1 MIRHT
6 QILLLLLLVVGGCSM
21 DPLVYRI
28 GSDYIPMD
36 AVGNTWSYNLSSGG
50 EKLVSVAGSSIM
62 LRRDCMRVQVN
73 LQDGYWYKGEDY
85 FDEYVKTT
93 YLFNEEFV
101 LEERWARRLALPLV
115 LGNTWADEF
124 ENTIMVYGEPVKRSV
139 TLDGKVVAIRD
150 VSVPAGRFDQC
161 YVVRLEQVGVIDTP
175 YGNGSV
181 DSTFVEEYYAP
192 DIGLIKRVNLLTLEK
207 EELRDY
213 SLK

>member
-1 MIRHT
+1 
-6 QILLLLLLVVGGCSM
+6 M

-50 EKLVSVAGSSIM
+50 EKLVSVAGSSVM
-62 LRRDCMRVQVN
+62 LRRGCMRVQVN
-73 LQDGYWYKGEDY
+73 FQDGYWYKGEDY

-115 LGNTWADEF
+115 LGNTWTDEF

-139 TLDGKVVAIRD
+139 TLDGKVIAIRD
-150 VSVPAGRFDQC
+150 VSVPAGRFGQC

-192 DIGLIKRVNLLTLEK
+192 DIGLVKRVNLLMLEK

>member
-1 MIRHT
+1 
-6 QILLLLLLVVGGCSM
+6 M

-36 AVGNTWSYNLSSGG
+36 AVGNTWFYNLSSGG
-50 EKLVSVAGSSIM
+50 EKRVSVAGSSIM
-62 LRRDCMRVQVN
+62 LRRDCMRVQVDF
-73 LQDGYWYKGEDY
+73 QDGYWYKGEDY

-115 LGNTWADEF
+115 LGNTWTDEF

-139 TLDGKVVAIRD
+139 TLDGEVVAIRD

-181 DSTFVEEYYAP
+181 DSAFVEEYYAP
-192 DIGLIKRVNLLTLEK
+192 DIGLVKRVNLLTLEK

>member
-1 MIRHT
+1 
-6 QILLLLLLVVGGCSM
+6 M

-73 LQDGYWYKGEDY
+73 FQDGYWYKGEDY

-115 LGNTWADEF
+115 LGNTWTDEF

-139 TLDGKVVAIRD
+139 TLVGKVVAIRD

-192 DIGLIKRVNLLTLEK
+192 DIGLVKRANLLTLEK

>member
-1 MIRHT
+1 
-6 QILLLLLLVVGGCSM
+6 M

-36 AVGNTWSYNLSSGG
+36 AVGNTWSYGLSGG
-50 EKLVSVAGSSIM
+50 GERLVSVAGSSVI
-62 LRRDCMRVQVN
+62 LRRSCMKVQIN
-73 LQDGYWYKGEDY
+73 FQDEYWFKCEDY

-101 LEERWARRLALPLV
+101 LEERWARRLALPLI

-124 ENTIMVYGEPVKRSV
+124 ESTTMVYGEPVRRSV

-150 VSVPAGRFDQC
+150 VSVPAGRFEQC
-161 YVVRLEQVGVIDTP
+161 YVVRLEQVGEIGTP
-175 YGNGSV
+175 YGDGSI

-192 DIGLIKRVNLLTLEK
+192 DVGLVKRVDLLTH
-207 EELRDY
+207 EEEVLTDY
-213 SLK
+213 SLR

>member
-1 MIRHT
+1 
-6 QILLLLLLVVGGCSM
+6 M

-62 LRRDCMRVQVN
+62 LRRDCMRVQVDF
-73 LQDGYWYKGEDY
+73 QDGYWYKGEDY

-115 LGNTWADEF
+115 LGNTWTDEF

-139 TLDGKVVAIRD
+139 TLDGKVVAIRE

-192 DIGLIKRVNLLTLEK
+192 DIGLVKRVNLLTLEK
-207 EELRDY
+207 EDLRDY